1 MTSKRP
7 AYASSHPSH
16 EPNHSAIQAASP
28 GFSPPPDTPTA
39 YYSPLSTAHPLILP
53 TIPQRRKSKPNTTTT
68 TTSTANFNNFNN
80 TNNPNKRRKS
90 SYPAH
95 QHQLRDDGIEGY
107 EQPAASPA
115 YQPLN
120 TLTEQQQQKEDGEL
134 ENDPEEEENRKELND
149 DDYTV
154 RKREDL
160 LNKDRL
166 KILLE
171 HFDPQQMDR
180 YSEYR
185 NSGLAKANVRKLAN
199 SILQQSVSE
208 RVTIVIR
215 GFAKVF
221 VGHMVEQA
229 LEVQKRRG
237 GTGPIAQHDLKEAYR
252 AYLSERDRGGSDRRK
267 MFTK

>member
-1 MTSKRP
+1 MTTTRTT
-7 AYASSHPSH
+7 ASTEQDDQQTTSLRQQPPIPRTQPLGHPGSIPRLLTTPRHSHGLLLPTKH
-16 EPNHSAIQAASP
+16 R
-28 GFSPPPDTPTA
+28 PPPHP
-39 YYSPLSTAHPLILP
+39 AHHPP
-53 TIPQRRKSKPNTTTT
+53 
-68 TTSTANFNNFNN
+68 
-80 TNNPNKRRKS
+80 RRKS